1 MALLVI
7 TVGNK
12 NFDNG
17 QTTVTID
24 ADGNVCAS
32 NNTLEKIVNCE
43 TKLEQEVI
51 STFLKSLSS
60 RKLLKLKLLKLIGGK
75 RNPDEA
81 KYVFEIKENKKSR
94 KIEIWDNE
102 LRKIEDFYN
111 SLKILRRLIYKL
123 SEQKILL

>member
-60 RKLLKLKLLKLIGGK
+60 RKLLKLKGGK

-81 KYVFEIKENKKSR
+81 KYIFEITENKKSR

-111 SLKILRRLIYKL
+111 SLKILRRLIYKH